1 MPDRA
6 FLSTVLI
13 IHAAARRL
21 DMLCLLQRLG
31 TVLSPMQIE
40 PGARLGASAAQADL
54 HADWESC
61 LLLTANAKDFT
72 RNFTNQIK

>member
-1 MPDRA
+1 MRDWA
-6 FLSTVLI
+6 FLSTALI

-40 PGARLGASAAQADL
+40 AGARLGVSAAQADL
-54 HADWESC
+54 HSSWESC
-61 LLLTANAKDFT
+61 LLLTANAKDFY
-72 RNFTNQIK
+72 